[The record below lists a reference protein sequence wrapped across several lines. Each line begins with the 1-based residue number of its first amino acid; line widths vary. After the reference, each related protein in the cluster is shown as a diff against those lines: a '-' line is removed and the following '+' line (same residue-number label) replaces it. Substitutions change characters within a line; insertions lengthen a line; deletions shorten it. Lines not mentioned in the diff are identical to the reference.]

1 MRGLNPAYL
10 ERLEPGQ
17 RKWILEKDG
26 KMFFDH
32 FIAEKGY
39 HLYIVGNTGSGKT
52 QKGYWTVNWLKYTE
66 TQIWISTGKNDEILP
81 LLALGLPVRVIIP
94 KGCDVRFEERDP
106 VERVWREIPNHPE
119 VVHVPDAGSA
129 WWAVKPGCINIFEFR
144 NSFWSKDKLGDW
156 MGKLFETLAIWTRL
170 HRMPHIFPFS
180 LYLDEA
186 QRVIAG
192 TRISTDRRRARNAEI
207 VTENALEIR
216 GAGGRLVFF
225 AQSYKNLVP
234 ASRENLL
241 CTLVCRGA
249 VVDPKANPQ
258 LAKHCTGHCGRLPS
272 TFKPNEGKFVYADGR
287 SSPWFIPWSFPLYP
301 RLESDRAWLR
311 SVRVIYTGFFD
322 LSKQETDA
330 LLSCIGA
337 AGPEH
342 API

>member
-1 MRGLNPAYL
+1 MRGINPLYL
-10 ERLEPGQ
+10 DKLEPGQ
-17 RKWILEKDG
+17 RKWILTKDG

-52 QKGYWTVNWLKYTE
+52 QKGYWTLNWLKYTE
-66 TQIWISTGKNDEILP
+66 TQIWISTGKNNEILP
-81 LLALGLPVRVIIP
+81 LLALGLPIRVIIP

-106 VERVWREIPNHPE
+106 DTFEYHLIKNHPE
-119 VVHVPDAGSA
+119 IVHVPDPGSA

-156 MGKLFETLAIWTRL
+156 MGRLFEALAIWTRL

-180 LYLDEA
+180 LYVDEA
-186 QRVIAG
+186 QWVIAG
-192 TRISTDRRRARNAEI
+192 TRISTDRRRAKNAEI

-241 CTLVCRGA
+241 CTCLCRGA
-249 VVDPKANPQ
+249 VVDPAANPQ
-258 LAKHCTGHCGRLPS
+258 LARHCRGDLGRLPS
-272 TFKPNEGKFVYADGR
+272 AYKPNEGKFVYADGR
-287 SSPWFIPWSFPLYP
+287 SSPWFGPWSFPLYP
-301 RLESDRAWLR
+301 RSPDDRRWIG
-311 SVRVIYTGFFD
+311 SVRVTYDGFFD
-322 LSKQETDA
+322 LSASETDA
-330 LLSCIGA
+330 LLSTLGA
-337 AGPEH
+337 VGRAEPS
-342 API
+342 I